1 MKFQAN
7 VPFKLTKLFYEKLG
21 EQPVNKRVLVIRDLF
36 TAMHAAIDNSVTFIT
51 DDADAYVL
59 FNKSVAS
66 NDEFG
71 NDDTTMLVDTEI
83 NKHAWKDFFIKELS
97 NMPKFD
103 VAIMN
108 PPYDGNLH
116 LKILEK
122 VIPVADKVVNISPAN
137 QFFAAKRLL
146 KEYPL
151 IQKSKVLKNN
161 IVNIE
166 LIAPEIASN
175 TFAAAFAGPLMILT
189 YDVNCKQSLNYMD
202 YNVIPHN
209 LRSVFDKTIRKCNDK
224 ILPNLYDEIVK
235 NTNKKFILPCP
246 EVHGNQGKAD
256 WAEITSSDYARALKA
271 KQRWNWHLSFDT
283 EEERKNCY
291 DAWHTR
297 FHQFI
302 HSLIKADNFNYY
314 GALPFLP
321 DYTQPWDDKRFCK
334 YFGITGYIDNEH
346 AKPNSEWEIILNTMK
361 EYV

>member
-1 MKFQAN
+1 M
-7 VPFKLTKLFYEKLG
+7 
-21 EQPVNKRVLVIRDLF
+21 
-36 TAMHAAIDNSVTFIT
+36 
-51 DDADAYVL
+51 
-59 FNKSVAS
+59 
-66 NDEFG
+66 G
-71 NDDTTMLVDTEI
+71 NYFEHNEGICVM
-83 NKHAWKDFFIKELS
+83 S
-97 NMPKFD
+97 KFD
-103 VAIMN
+103 ISIMN
-108 PPYDGNLH
+108 PPYDGKLH

-122 VIPVADKVVNISPAN
+122 VIPIADKVVNISPAN

-151 IQKSKVLKNN
+151 IQKSKILKNN

-175 TFAAAFAGPLMILT
+175 IFNAAFAGPLMILT
-189 YDVNCKQSLNYMD
+189 YDVNCENPLNYMD

-246 EVHGNQGKAD
+246 EVHGNQGKSS
-256 WAEITSSDYARALKA
+256 WAEITSSKYERALKA

-283 EEERKNCY
+283 EVERKNCY

-297 FHQFI
+297 FHKFM

-314 GALPFLP
+314 GALPWLS
-321 DYTQPWDDKRFCK
+321 DYTQPWTDKSFCE
-334 YFGITGYIDNEH
+334 YFDITGYIDDDH
-346 AKPNSEWEIILNTMK
+346 AEPGSEWEIILNTMQ
-361 EYV
+361 EYAEI

>member
-21 EQPVNKRVLVIRDLF
+21 EQPKDKSVLVIRDLF
-36 TAMHAAIDNSVTFIT
+36 TAMHASIDNSVTFVT
-51 DDADAYVL
+51 DDKEAYEL
-59 FNKSVAS
+59 FSKNVVS

-71 NDDTTMLVDTEI
+71 NDDIAIIIDTEI
-83 NKHAWKDFFIKELS
+83 NKNAWKDFIKELS

-103 VAIMN
+103 IAIMN

-202 YNVIPHN
+202 YNIVPHN
-209 LRSVFDKTIRKCNDK
+209 LRSVFDKTIRACNDK

-235 NTNKKFILPCP
+235 NTNKQFILPCP

-256 WAEITSSDYARALKA
+256 WAEITSSNYARALKA

-291 DAWHTR
+291 NAWHTR
-297 FHQFI
+297 FHKFI

-314 GALPFLP
+314 GSLPWLS
-321 DYTQPWDDKRFCK
+321 DYTQPWTDKRFCA
-334 YFGITGYIDNEH
+334 YFGITGYIDDEH
-346 AKPNSEWEIILNTMK
+346 AVPNSEWEIILNTMK

>member
-7 VPFKLTKLFYEKLG
+7 VPFRLTKMFYEKLG

-36 TAMHAAIDNSVTFIT
+36 TAMHAAIDNSVTFVT
-51 DDADAYVL
+51 DDKEAHEL
-59 FNKSVAS
+59 FNKNVAS

-83 NKHAWKDFFIKELS
+83 NKHAWKDFIKELVS
-97 NMPKFD
+97 MPKFD
-103 VAIMN
+103 IAIMN

-175 TFAAAFAGPLMILT
+175 MFAAAFAGPLMILT

-202 YNVIPHN
+202 YNVIPCN
-209 LRSVFDKTIRKCNDK
+209 LRSVFDKTIRACNDK
-224 ILPNLYDEIVK
+224 VLPNLYDEIVK

-246 EVHGNQGKAD
+246 EVHGHQGKAD
-256 WAEITSSDYARALKA
+256 WAEITSSKYERALKA

-314 GALPFLP
+314 GSLPWLS
-321 DYTQPWDDKRFCK
+321 DYTQPWDDKRFCA
-334 YFGITGYIDNEH
+334 YFGITGYIDDEH
-346 AKPNSEWEIILNTMK
+346 AVPNSEWEIILNALK
-361 EYV
+361 